1 MAVVAIVVAVA
12 VVAAVA
18 EEEAV
23 EAVAEG
29 NHPNQK
35 TPAHREVLPHSTLSM
50 TGGGVKGE
58 G

>member
-1 MAVVAIVVAVA
+1 MGVAVVAVVVAVAVA

-23 EAVAEG
+23 EAVAAG

-35 TPAHREVLPHSTLSM
+35 PPP
-50 TGGGVKGE
+50 TGRCCPIQHCLWPVMV
-58 G
+58 